1 VEARADGGG
10 GVPGLHRCIARTPA
24 KATALTAALRSLFVI
39 SRSPSHVQHPYPP
52 PFHRKITDIIVP
64 SLAKSSPSFG
74 QIRPMIAEVERGDV
88 CPRRDFIDNGYSA
101 KVDSSDVGTFSQC
114 DGWYV
119 LATPI
124 NEAEI
129 KIIDHAKGD

>member
-1 VEARADGGG
+1 VDARAGGGG
-10 GVPGLHRCIARTPA
+10 GVPGLHRCIARIPA
-24 KATALTAALRSLFVI
+24 KAIALTEAVRSLFVI
-39 SRSPSHVQHPYPP
+39 SRSPSHVQHP

-64 SLAKSSPSFG
+64 LLAKSSPSFS

-88 CPRRDFIDNGYSA
+88 CPCRNFIDNGYSA

-114 DGWYV
+114 DGCYV